1 MADRRLQVF
10 VAVAKHRNFT
20 RAANALFMSQ
30 PAVTFQIKQL
40 EDLYR
45 TRLFERRH
53 GSIALTPAGELVLPY
68 AEKIMALSDEMESR
82 MGEISGEIRGP
93 LLLGASTT
101 IGEWLLP
108 ALLAEFNALYPQV
121 RIRLNVANS
130 TQIETQIVGHGLD
143 LALIEAPAK
152 LPGVASEVCGS
163 DELVVICAPDYPLPA
178 GRSIAAKTLADY
190 EYIARESGSG
200 TRDVSDAYFRTH
212 KIDPQALKVQMELGS
227 LEAVKKVV
235 HLGLGYAIVSRAV
248 VAPEIAAKSLRV
260 LTLKPPLK
268 RSLQLIYP
276 QEKFRTR
283 LADTFIEFAKHKFRE
298 LAA

>member
-20 RAANALFMSQ
+20 RAADALFMSQ

-108 ALLAEFNALYPQV
+108 ALLGEFNALYPQV

-130 TQIETQIVGHGLD
+130 TQIETQIAGHALD
-143 LALIEAPAK
+143 LGLIEVPAK
-152 LPGVASEVCGS
+152 LAGVASEVCGS
-163 DELVVICAPDYPLPA
+163 DELVVICAPDYPLPS
-178 GRSIAAKTLADY
+178 GRSIAAKTLVD
-190 EYIARESGSG
+190 
-200 TRDVSDAYFRTH
+200 
-212 KIDPQALKVQMELGS
+212 
-227 LEAVKKVV
+227 
-235 HLGLGYAIVSRAV
+235 
-248 VAPEIAAKSLRV
+248 
-260 LTLKPPLK
+260 
-268 RSLQLIYP
+268 
-276 QEKFRTR
+276 
-283 LADTFIEFAKHKFRE
+283 
-298 LAA
+298 